1 MSELAKKNIIIHHGK
16 NAKKL
21 REAVNIKQEVIAQ
34 ELNITQQAV
43 SNLEKR
49 AELDDETIKVYARVL
64 VINEIFIRN
73 MADDS
78 SPESTSNFFDQSS
91 QILNF
96 NPLDKVVEL
105 CADKDT
111 LYERMLK
118 DKDKISELLQ
128 KIIDKYIKA

>member
-21 REAVNIKQEVIAQ
+21 REAINIKQEVIAQ

-64 VINEIFIRN
+64 DINEIFIRN